1 MSRRTKIGSVKANF
15 AMNFIL
21 TISGIL
27 FPLITF
33 PYASRILLADGTG
46 KVAFATSIATY
57 FTMLGMLGVPT
68 YGIRACAQAREDK
81 ERLSRTVQELLVINA
96 IMMSISLSIYILAIN
111 VIPKLSENRELFILN
126 SVVLILNVVG
136 CDWLY
141 KGLEQ
146 YNYITKQSLLFK
158 IMAIILMFILVN
170 DRADYVNY
178 AAVTIIASVGSYF
191 LNFIR
196 LREFISIQP
205 WKSLNIKK
213 HLKPTLTF
221 FMMTVATT
229 IYTSLDSVML
239 GFMLDDKTVGLY
251 NAAMNLK
258 NVLVSLV
265 TSLGVVLLPRL
276 SVYIKQNKTEE
287 FKALTEKALNFVIF
301 SSIPLTL
308 FFIIFAEQAIYFLSG
323 ETFSGAIVP
332 LKISMPTLIF
342 IGMSNLFGIQMLVPM
357 NKEYIVVK
365 SVIAGAV
372 INLILNCLL
381 IPIYGANGAAIGTL
395 VAEFIVTLYQGYYL
409 KNLLLKQIPHLQ
421 LPKFIVAA
429 VVGIFFVSLVAEKMQ
444 IMSYFLQLLLFSLM
458 YAVLY
463 VCLLALLKEK
473 NITYLVALLKNNGFS
488 DRRRK

>member
-1 MSRRTKIGSVKANF
+1 
-15 AMNFIL
+15 
-21 TISGIL
+21 
-27 FPLITF
+27 
-33 PYASRILLADGTG
+33 
-46 KVAFATSIATY
+46 
-57 FTMLGMLGVPT
+57 
-68 YGIRACAQAREDK
+68 
-81 ERLSRTVQELLVINA
+81 
-96 IMMSISLSIYILAIN
+96 
-111 VIPKLSENRELFILN
+111 
-126 SVVLILNVVG
+126 
-136 CDWLY
+136 
-141 KGLEQ
+141 
-146 YNYITKQSLLFK
+146 
-158 IMAIILMFILVN
+158 N
-170 DRADYVNY
+170 DRTDYVNY

-205 WKSLNIKK
+205 WKTLNIKK

-251 NAAMNLK
+251 NAAMNIK

-287 FKALTEKALNFVIF
+287 FKALTEKALTFVIF

-323 ETFSGAIVP
+323 ESFSGAIIP
-332 LKISMPTLIF
+332 LQISMPTLIF

-381 IPIYGANGAAIGTL
+381 IPRYGANGAAIGTL

-409 KNLLLKQIPHLQ
+409 KNLLLKQIPYLQ

-429 VVGIFFVSLVAEKMQ
+429 VVGVFFVFLVAENVQ
-444 IMSYFLQLLLFSLM
+444 IRSYFLQLLLFSLI

-463 VCLLALLKEK
+463 VCLLGLLKEK
-473 NITYLVALLKNNGFS
+473 NIIYLVGWLKKQRF
-488 DRRRK
+488 